1 VTIIQLQLNLWDQLA
16 QAQRSPQDANWQQ
29 LCLAFDTAMLT
40 LQESDRTPVGLRLA
54 TAADA
59 IVEMAEVLA
68 ARADEFFSTWRR
80 VSEDG
85 PILDEDLFA
94 EFVRQSFHL
103 ELDGLVGVPELY
115 VRNAL
120 EKVHGEGESVV
131 EEVSKDELLGL
142 LEPESQLEP
151 MPVLELEHDEDVGAW
166 AAIVREWMCE
176 SGVDSV
182 SMGEV
187 VDSTRLSAVKVWLAG
202 LLCDFELE
210 RMSRKDKDFYDA
222 EQLII
227 RTETFARCEVA

>member
-1 VTIIQLQLNLWDQLA
+1 MTIIQLQLNLWDQLA
-16 QAQRSPQDANWQQ
+16 QAQRSPQDANWHQ

-40 LQESDRTPVGLRLA
+40 LQESDQTPVGLRLA

-68 ARADEFFSTWRR
+68 ARADEFFSAWRR
-80 VSEDG
+80 VPEDG

-120 EKVHGEGESVV
+120 GKVHGDGESVV
-131 EEVSKDELLGL
+131 EEVSKEELLES

-151 MPVLELEHDEDVGAW
+151 MPLLELEHDEDVGAW
-166 AAIVREWMCE
+166 AAIVREWMMSRRVQCG
-176 SGVDSV
+176 SIS
-182 SMGEV
+182 EV
-187 VDSTRLSAVKVWLAG
+187 VNATNLPTVKVWIAA
-202 LLCDFELE
+202 LLSNFELDRISKKE
-210 RMSRKDKDFYDA
+210 IDFYDV

>member
-1 VTIIQLQLNLWDQLA
+1 VTVIQLQLNLWDQLA

-29 LCLAFDTAMLT
+29 LCLAFDTVID
-40 LQESDRTPVGLRLA
+40 QTPVGLRLA

-68 ARADEFFSTWRR
+68 ARADEFFSAWRR
-80 VSEDG
+80 VPEDG
-85 PILDEDLFA
+85 PVLDEDLCA

-115 VRNAL
+115 VRTAL
-120 EKVHGEGESVV
+120 EKVHGDSESVAEV
-131 EEVSKDELLGL
+131 VSKEELLNL

-166 AAIVREWMCE
+166 AAIVREWMVLR
-176 SGVDSV
+176 GVDSV

-187 VDSTRLSAVKVWLAG
+187 VDSTRLPAVKVWLAG
-202 LLCDFELE
+202 LLGDFDLK
-210 RMSRKDKDFYDA
+210 RKSKEDKDFYNI
-222 EQLII
+222 ENSIL
-227 RTETFARCEVA
+227 RMETVARCEVA

>member
-1 VTIIQLQLNLWDQLA
+1 MAVIQLQLNLWDQLA

-29 LCLAFDTAMLT
+29 LYLAFDTAID
-40 LQESDRTPVGLRLA
+40 QTPVGLRLA

-80 VSEDG
+80 VPEDG
-85 PILDEDLFA
+85 PVLDEDLFA

-103 ELDGLVGVPELY
+103 DLEGFVGVPELY
-115 VRNAL
+115 VRSAF

-131 EEVSKDELLGL
+131 AEVSKEELLES
-142 LEPESQLEP
+142 LEDESTLEP
-151 MPVLELEHDEDVGAW
+151 MPMLELEHDEDVAAW
-166 AAIVREWMCE
+166 AAIVRGWMV
-176 SGVDSV
+176 SVGVDGV
-182 SMGEV
+182 SISEV
-187 VDSTRLSAVKVWLAG
+187 VDATQLSTVKVWIAG

-227 RTETFARCEVA
+227 RTETFAQCEVA

>member
-1 VTIIQLQLNLWDQLA
+1 MSTFQLELNLWQQLA
-16 QAQRSPQDANWQQ
+16 QAQRSPQDANWHQ
-29 LCLAFDTAMLT
+29 LCLAFDTAID
-40 LQESDRTPVGLRLA
+40 QTPVGLRLA

-80 VSEDG
+80 VPEDG

-103 ELDGLVGVPELY
+103 DLDGLVGVPELY
-115 VRNAL
+115 VRDPF
-120 EKVHGEGESVV
+120 EKVHGDGESVV
-131 EEVSKDELLGL
+131 EEVSKEELLGL

-176 SGVDSV
+176 SAVNSV
-182 SMGEV
+182 SIGEV
-187 VDSTRLSAVKVWLAG
+187 VDSTDLTAVKVWLAG
-202 LLCDFELE
+202 LLDLYLD
-210 RMSRKDKDFYDA
+210 RKSKGEKDFYSFDGLNLSL
-222 EQLII
+222 ELVV
-227 RTETFARCEVA
+227 REVA